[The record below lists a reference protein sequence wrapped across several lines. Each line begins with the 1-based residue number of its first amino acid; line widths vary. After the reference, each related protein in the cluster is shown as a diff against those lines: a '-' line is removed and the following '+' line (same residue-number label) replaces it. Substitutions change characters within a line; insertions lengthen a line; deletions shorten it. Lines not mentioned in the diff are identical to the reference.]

1 MVNDL
6 SPITLEE
13 DVLRYHHLAAGVIQR
28 SSKGILTLA
37 RRADWVA
44 VPVESTCHLSEEDE
58 RRLVR
63 ALEQTGMPVVYAVA
77 LEPVFPH
84 PSVYAVAVSLPG
96 IQAFNRETSHL
107 NFVLLDEAVTCAIIC
122 TTDDFFVVA
131 GFAEFVQIILES
143 EIDEAFAA
151 FERFATDPHWPERSR
166 RMLLSIL
173 KALRV
178 DYPMLPAGDSVTFPQ
193 EET

>member
-13 DVLRYHHLAAGVIQR
+13 DVLRCHHLAAGVVQR
-28 SSKGILTLA
+28 SSEGILMLA

-44 VPVESTCHLSEEDE
+44 VPVESTCHFSKEDE
-58 RRLVR
+58 RRLVL
-63 ALEQTGMPVVYAVA
+63 ALQQRGMRVVYAVA

-107 NFVLLDEAVTCAIIC
+107 NFVLFDEDVTCAIIC
-122 TTDDFFVVA
+122 TTDDYFVVS
-131 GFAEFVQIILES
+131 GPAEFVRITLES

-151 FERFATDPHWPERSR
+151 FERFATEPHWPDRSR
-166 RMLLSIL
+166 RMLLSVL
-173 KALRV
+173 KALHV
-178 DYPMLPAGDSVTFPQ
+178 DYPMLLVGDSVTFPQ